1 MSVGPGGQAAW
12 LGGTSVWEFVFTSVF
27 GSWEGEWCPGCHDTR
42 AGAALHV

>member
-1 MSVGPGGQAAW
+1 MLGQGARC
-12 LGGTSVWEFVFTSVF
+12 LVKRHVCEWEFVFASVF